1 MWAPQ
6 NRVVTLKLVRYS
18 MWMVLAPL
26 GTFYFL
32 YYIVFKQNKDYL
44 GWCGIAAVIAANIV
58 IGLYVHMAWH
68 EDDGEEKR
76 AIKVD

>member
-32 YYIVFKQNKDYL
+32 YYVIFKQNKEYL

-76 AIKVD
+76 TIKVD

>member
-32 YYIVFKQNKDYL
+32 YYVIFKQNKEYL

-76 AIKVD
+76 PIKVD